1 MQSFILKRAQNQI
14 LIDYHTL
21 RHGDIQIQMALK
33 EINIELIYTNSSQ
46 AKGRIESFL
55 GFKHFFT
62 FAYEWVRSFD
72 KRLIEISEGLDDL
85 IRIFYEGCMV
95 KFVRLTREEYKLE
108 RGEILSMRKNLAD
121 KDKKYSSLF

>member
-55 GFKHFFT
+55 VFKHF
-62 FAYEWVRSFD
+62 
-72 KRLIEISEGLDDL
+72 LLLPMNG
-85 IRIFYEGCMV
+85 
-95 KFVRLTREEYKLE
+95 
-108 RGEILSMRKNLAD
+108 
-121 KDKKYSSLF
+121 